1 MMSVFTFASPHPQA
15 ALQAVED
22 LLDRSGAEL
31 AGLRLR
37 PTGQLVETT
46 LRIVGLADRA
56 ADALGERLAG
66 RAGVSALRVEHL
78 RPLA

>member
-46 LRIVGLADRA
+46 LRIVGLADLA